1 MRPSR
6 RALLTAAPLAALAAA
21 CGEGG
26 ATTEEPAA
34 AGTGAGAGSGS
45 ATFPVTIEHA
55 LGSTTVPAAPQRIVC
70 LGWGSQDVVWALGLQ
85 PVGVPE
91 ITYGASGDGT
101 LPWWEGR
108 FDPAATAFLPNPD
121 SGEVP
126 FEQITALAPDLVLAV
141 YSGITESD
149 YATLS
154 RIAPTVGYP
163 DRPWLTS
170 WQDQTTTVGRA
181 LGRAAEAERLVA
193 DAEADLA
200 ARAAATPSL
209 RGRTFS
215 YVHATEAE
223 LSVYLPGDPRVDTL
237 HALGLVDA
245 PGTTALAAAQD
256 AFHAEVARERVRD
269 VDSDLLVGYGTITRE
284 QLRAD
289 PVYATVPAVAS
300 DAVAWIDDE
309 QLVTATSATLL
320 SLPWALDRLVPLLD
334 AAARAAAAAA

>member
-6 RALLTAAPLAALAAA
+6 RALLATAPLALLAAA

-26 ATTEEPAA
+26 TPAEEPAA
-34 AGTGAGAGSGS
+34 AAGP
-45 ATFPVTIEHA
+45 ATFPVTVEHA
-55 LGSTTVPAAPQRIVC
+55 LGSTTIPAAPQRIVC
-70 LGWGSQDVVWALGLQ
+70 LGWGSQDVVWALGQQ
-85 PVGVPE
+85 PVGIPE

-101 LPWWEGR
+101 LPWWEGH
-108 FDPAATAFLPNPD
+108 FDAAATTFLPSPD
-121 SGEVP
+121 SGDLP

-141 YSGITESD
+141 YSGITDTD

-163 DRPWLTS
+163 DQPWLTS
-170 WQDQTTTVGRA
+170 WQDQTTMVGKA
-181 LGRAAEAERLVA
+181 LGKSAEAERLVA

-200 ARAAATPSL
+200 DRAAATPSL
-209 RGRTFS
+209 GGKTFS
-215 YVHATEAE
+215 YVYATEAG
-223 LSVYLPGDPRVDTL
+223 LSVYLPGDSRVDAL

-245 PGTTALAAAQD
+245 PGVTALAAAQD
-256 AFHAEVARERVRD
+256 AFYTEVAKERVRD
-269 VDSDLLVGYGTITRE
+269 VDSDLVVGYGTLTRE

-289 PVYATVPAVAS
+289 PVYATMPAVAA

-334 AAARAAAAAA
+334 AAARAADAS

>member
-6 RALLTAAPLAALAAA
+6 RALLATVPLAALAAA
-21 CGEGG
+21 CGSSDD
-26 ATTEEPAA
+26 AASPAPA
-34 AGTGAGAGSGS
+34 STAGTGGTGGD
-45 ATFPVTIEHA
+45 TFPVTVEHA
-55 LGSTTVPAAPQRIVC
+55 LGSTTVPAAPTRIVC
-70 LGWGSQDVVWALGLQ
+70 LGWGSQDVVWALGGQ

-91 ITYGASGDGT
+91 ITYGGNPDGT
-101 LPWWEGR
+101 LPWWEGH
-108 FDPAATAFLPNPD
+108 FDAAATTFLPNPD

-126 FEQITALAPDLVLAV
+126 FEQITALTPDLILAV
-141 YSGITESD
+141 YSGITEAD

-154 RIAPTVGYP
+154 QIAPTVGYP
-163 DRPWLTS
+163 DQPWLTS
-170 WQDQTTTVGRA
+170 WQDQTTMVGKA
-181 LGRAAEAERLVA
+181 LGKSAEAERLVA

-200 ARAAATPSL
+200 ERAAATPSL
-209 RGRTFS
+209 EGKTFS
-215 YVHATEAE
+215 YVYATEAN

-245 PGTTALAAAQD
+245 PGTAALASAQD
-256 AFHAEVARERVRD
+256 VFYTEVAKERVRD
-269 VDSDLLVGYGTITRE
+269 VDSDLVVGYGTLTRD

-289 PVYATVPAVAS
+289 PVYATMPAVAS

-334 AAARAAAAAA
+334 AAARAADAS